1 MIVHIP
7 IRLTLAN
14 QLFLSSKIGI
24 DPLVVSTK
32 NIYGMFIYGL
42 LEKSNYSISQV
53 DYEAQGKYTETVT
66 IQISELIFNT
76 QGIHWST
83 KSNHL
88 LNLFIKEQLKD
99 DFHNYMDYHFLLNKV
114 QLRQAIGD
122 WMQRSNLHEDALA
135 LRTLEKDY
143 ERYRKRQ
150 RNSTLIKYIA

>member
-1 MIVHIP
+1 MIVQVP

-14 QLFLSSKIGI
+14 KLFLSSKVEIA
-24 DPLVVSTK
+24 PLIVSTK

-42 LEKSNYSISQV
+42 LEKTYHNTPREDQAQDKYS
-53 DYEAQGKYTETVT
+53 ETVT

-76 QGIHWST
+76 QGIHWSV

-99 DFHNYMDYHFLLNKV
+99 DFHAYMDYHFLLNKV

-122 WMQRSNLHEDALA
+122 WMVRSNLHEDALA

-143 ERYRKRQ
+143 ERYRKRN
-150 RNSTLIKYIA
+150 RSPELKRIA

>member
-42 LEKSNYSISQV
+42 LEKSNSRISQV
-53 DYEAQGKYTETVT
+53 DYEAQGRYTETVT